1 MTEENKEINPKLKYN
16 LILIGELGVGKT
28 TLFNKIIYDKFVENT
43 TTTIKPEAKSI
54 PNLDNEHAELVL
66 VDTPGVEKY
75 KDIFKN
81 TYKESDAALVLYDVT
96 NEESFKN
103 MDECIEYINNCIED
117 EDKETYVYFLLGTK
131 SDLLNENGF
140 GRKIQIDDV
149 ELKCKNTK
157 NMKLI
162 GEISSKNSIKEI
174 KEIINFNEI
183 LETIHKKRKNKKPK
197 NISIRKNFPKNPS
210 EKEKKK
216 NKCCGCF

>member
-16 LILIGELGVGKT
+16 LILIGDMGVGKT

-103 MDECIEYINNCIED
+103 MDECIGYINNCIED

-131 SDLLNENGF
+131 SDLLSENGF
-140 GRKIQIDDV
+140 ERKIQIDDV

>member
-16 LILIGELGVGKT
+16 LILIGDMGVGKT

-43 TTTIKPEAKSI
+43 TTTMKPEAKSI

-103 MDECIEYINNCIED
+103 MDECIGYINNCIED
-117 EDKETYVYFLLGTK
+117 EDKETYTYFLLGTK

-140 GRKIQIDDV
+140 ERKIQIDDV

-197 NISIRKNFPKNPS
+197 NISIRKNSPKNPS

>member
-16 LILIGELGVGKT
+16 LILIGDMGVGKT

-81 TYKESDAALVLYDVT
+81 TYKESDAALVLYDIT

-117 EDKETYVYFLLGTK
+117 EDKETYTYFLLGTK

-140 GRKIQIDDV
+140 ERKIQIDDV

-197 NISIRKNFPKNPS
+197 NISIRKSSPKNPS
-210 EKEKKK
+210 EKEKKEK
-216 NKCCGCF
+216 KCCGCF

>member
-140 GRKIQIDDV
+140 ERKIQIDDV